1 MPIAIRT
8 IRAFAFAFCLTTL
21 HAQSTPKAPTMT
33 HATGTFEVKVLPT
46 KNAPDPSIAS
56 YSINKTFHGDL
67 EATSVGEMF
76 SAGDPSTGNAGY
88 IGIERVTGTLQ
99 GRTGT
104 FAFMQMGI
112 MSTGTAPQMTGN
124 IVPGS
129 GTGDL
134 AGIHGTFTI
143 IVAAGKHTYT
153 IDYAIN

>member
-1 MPIAIRT
+1 MAHPQSRIIT
-8 IRAFAFAFCLTTL
+8 ISLALCLAFTL
-21 HAQSTPKAPTMT
+21 QAQTPKAPTMT
-33 HATGTFEVKVLPT
+33 HATGTFEVKVIPT
-46 KNAPDPSIAS
+46 KNAPDPSLAS
-56 YSINKTFHGDL
+56 YSINKTFRGDL

-88 IGIERVTGTLQ
+88 VGIERVTGTLN

-153 IDYAIN
+153 MDYAIN